1 MTMKRRRN
9 RNFRSLT
16 AMLLGGLLVGAC
28 ELPEWFGTPEEPPLP
43 GERVSVLRLEHS
55 LSPDADVAD
64 VAVRLP
70 KPWRNKTWPQ
80 AGGTA
85 NHALHHLEGAEN
97 PQRQWRISIGA
108 GSDDELRLLA
118 SPVVAFEQIYT
129 FDARSR
135 VSAFDVATGN
145 LVWRRNLTPKDEEAG
160 ALGGGVAVADGV
172 LYATTGY
179 GYVHALDAGTGE
191 SLWQQRLSAP
201 LRGAPTATAGR
212 VIAITYDNRLFAL
225 SGQDGRVLWSHTG
238 LPEDAGVIG
247 SPSAAVDGDVVLAPY
262 TSGELVALRLDNGR
276 VVWSDQLI
284 RSSRVTPLSSLSEIR
299 GHPVIDRGLV
309 IAVSHSGRLV
319 AIELR
324 SGRRVW
330 DRDIGGIETP
340 WVAGDFIYLVS
351 SQSEVI
357 AIARRSGRVKWI
369 VQLPAFKNEEERE
382 DPIHWSGPVLVS
394 DRLILNG
401 SNGQAIAISPYTG
414 ELLGRILLP
423 GGSFIPPIVADGT
436 IYFLTDDAQ
445 LLAYK

>member
-1 MTMKRRRN
+1 
-9 RNFRSLT
+9 
-16 AMLLGGLLVGAC
+16 
-28 ELPEWFGTPEEPPLP
+28 
-43 GERVSVLRLEHS
+43 VLRLDYT
-55 LSPDADVAD
+55 LSPDPDVAD
-64 VAVRLP
+64 VEVRLP

-80 AGGTA
+80 AGGTP
-85 NHALHHLEGAEN
+85 NHALHHLEGPEN
-97 PQRQWRISIGA
+97 PQPQWQITIGA
-108 GSDDELRLLA
+108 GSSDELRLLA
-118 SPVVAFEQIYT
+118 SPVVAFELIYT

-135 VSAFDVATGN
+135 VSAFEVATGK

-179 GYVHALDAGTGE
+179 GYVFALDAGTGAD
-191 SLWQQRLSAP
+191 LWQQRIGAP
-201 LRGAPTATAGR
+201 VRGAPTAAAGR
-212 VIAITYDNRLFAL
+212 VMVITYDNRMFAL

-247 SPSAAVDGDVVLAPY
+247 SPSAAVQGDVVLAPY
-262 TSGELVALRLDNGR
+262 TSGELVALRLENGR

-284 RSSRVTPLSSLSEIR
+284 RSSRMTPLSSLSEIR

-309 IAVSHSGRLV
+309 IAISHSGRIV

-330 DRDIGGIETP
+330 DRDIGGVETP
-340 WVAGDFIYLVS
+340 WVAGDFIYLVT

-357 AIARRSGRVKWI
+357 CIARRSGRVIWV
-369 VQLPAFKNEEERE
+369 VQLPAFEDEKDRE
-382 DPIHWSGPVLVS
+382 DPIHWSGPLLVS

-414 ELLGRILLP
+414 ELLGRIRLP
-423 GGSFIPPIVADGT
+423 DGSFIPPIVADGT
-436 IYFLTDDAQ
+436 IYILTDNAQ
-445 LLAYK
+445 LLAYR